1 MISLD
6 EVSLALISLSIAS
19 IFFLLI
25 RLILL
30 HSKRK
35 ARAKS
40 FAYID
45 ANSKTI
51 EGFAEDT
58 FLTPTFS
65 FTERLLR
72 TRYGKWLQ
80 RTSVRAGIWE
90 QNELKDFMVRK
101 IRLALGTFI
110 ITAASV
116 EYLTLPISLLIFA
129 PLFAFFFPDLR
140 LLDKAK
146 TRVAN
151 IARALPET
159 IDLLNMCVSAGI
171 GFHSGLQRV
180 AASQSNPLSQEFSR
194 VLSEMKLGQGRGAAL
209 LSLSDRLGIEP
220 LDQFV
225 NSILQVDRLGVP
237 MNRVLEEQSRRLRVS
252 RQEKAREQAQK
263 LPVKILAPTLIFLMP
278 ALLIIVLGPAVVSVI
293 KSFGY

>member
-65 FTERLLR
+65 FTERLLL

-90 QNELKDFMVRK
+90 QSELKALMVRK

-263 LPVKILAPTLIFLMP
+263 LPVKILAPTLLFLMP

>member
-65 FTERLLR
+65 FTEGLLL

-90 QNELKDFMVRK
+90 QSELKALMVRK

-116 EYLTLPISLLIFA
+116 EYFTLPISFLIFT

-140 LLDKAK
+140 LLDKAR

>member
-45 ANSKTI
+45 ANSKAI

-65 FTERLLR
+65 FTERLLL

-180 AASQSNPLSQEFSR
+180 AASKSNPLSQEFSR

-252 RQEKAREQAQK
+252 QQEKAREQAQK

>member
-25 RLILL
+25 RLILR

-65 FTERLLR
+65 FTERLLL

-116 EYLTLPISLLIFA
+116 EYFTLPISLLIFA

>member
-65 FTERLLR
+65 FTERLLL

-252 RQEKAREQAQK
+252 QQEKAREQAQK

>member
-1 MISLD
+1 
-6 EVSLALISLSIAS
+6 
-19 IFFLLI
+19 
-25 RLILL
+25 
-30 HSKRK
+30 
-35 ARAKS
+35 
-40 FAYID
+40 
-45 ANSKTI
+45 
-51 EGFAEDT
+51 
-58 FLTPTFS
+58 
-65 FTERLLR
+65 
-72 TRYGKWLQ
+72 
-80 RTSVRAGIWE
+80 VRAGIWE
-90 QNELKDFMVRK
+90 QSELKAFMVRK

-116 EYLTLPISLLIFA
+116 EYFTLPISFLIFT

-171 GFHSGLQRV
+171 GFHS
-180 AASQSNPLSQEFSR
+180 ASQSNPLSQEFSR

-263 LPVKILAPTLIFLMP
+263 LPVKILAPTLLFLMP

>member
-1 MISLD
+1 
-6 EVSLALISLSIAS
+6 
-19 IFFLLI
+19 
-25 RLILL
+25 
-30 HSKRK
+30 
-35 ARAKS
+35 
-40 FAYID
+40 
-45 ANSKTI
+45 
-51 EGFAEDT
+51 
-58 FLTPTFS
+58 
-65 FTERLLR
+65 
-72 TRYGKWLQ
+72 
-80 RTSVRAGIWE
+80 
-90 QNELKDFMVRK
+90 
-101 IRLALGTFI
+101 
-110 ITAASV
+110 
-116 EYLTLPISLLIFA
+116 
-129 PLFAFFFPDLR
+129 
-140 LLDKAK
+140 
-146 TRVAN
+146 
-151 IARALPET
+151 
-159 IDLLNMCVSAGI
+159 MCVSAGI

>member
-45 ANSKTI
+45 ANSKAI
-51 EGFAEDT
+51 EGFSEDT

-65 FTERLLR
+65 FTERLLL

-90 QNELKDFMVRK
+90 QSELKAFMVGK

-116 EYLTLPISLLIFA
+116 ELFTLPISLLIFA

>member
-30 HSKRK
+30 RSKRK

-45 ANSKTI
+45 ANSKAI

-65 FTERLLR
+65 FTERLLL

-263 LPVKILAPTLIFLMP
+263 LPVKILAPTLLFLMP